1 MTSNQPACRLKG
13 SMYTLLVLQLAS
25 TELEAIEAELQPK
38 VAQLPEFFRGAP
50 MAIDLKKLGG
60 ELADFA
66 PLVERLRAL
75 GFMPV
80 AVQNADDASLAAAQ
94 AQGLGLVR
102 GGGPQRPVTGESAT
116 AQDSPAPAAAPATD
130 APAGSADAA
139 EARVEQP
146 APVAVEAE
154 PAVVSV
160 ASRLVTQPVRSGQQV
175 HSPGDLIVVAQVSPG
190 AELLAEG
197 NIHVYG
203 RLRGRALAGLRG
215 DQQARIFCHSLE
227 AELVAIA
234 GCYQI
239 ADEMDPAV
247 RNQAVQIS
255 LEDEELRYLPL

>member
-1 MTSNQPACRLKG
+1 MH
-13 SMYTLLVLQLAS
+13 
-25 TELEAIEAELQPK
+25 TE
-38 VAQLPEFFRGAP
+38 
-50 MAIDLKKLGG
+50 
-60 ELADFA
+60 
-66 PLVERLRAL
+66 
-75 GFMPV
+75 
-80 AVQNADDASLAAAQ
+80 
-94 AQGLGLVR
+94 
-102 GGGPQRPVTGESAT
+102 
-116 AQDSPAPAAAPATD
+116 SPAAATD

-146 APVAVEAE
+146 APTAVEAE

>member
-1 MTSNQPACRLKG
+1 
-13 SMYTLLVLQLAS
+13 MYTLLVLQLAS
-25 TELEAIEAELQPK
+25 TEIEAIEAELQPK

-60 ELADFA
+60 VLTDFA
-66 PLVERLRAL
+66 PLVQRLRAL

-80 AVQNADDASLAAAQ
+80 AVQNADDDSVAAAQ
-94 AQGLGLVR
+94 LLGLGVVR
-102 GGGPQRPVTGESAT
+102 GGGPQRSVAS
-116 AQDSPAPAAAPATD
+116 DPAAETSPPPADQAQADTTG
-130 APAGSADAA
+130 AGEGPAES
-139 EARVEQP
+139 P
-146 APVAVEAE
+146 VEAE
-154 PAVVSV
+154 PAPVVNV

-175 HSPGDLIVVAQVSPG
+175 HSPGDLIVVAQVSAG

-239 ADEMDPAV
+239 ADEMDPGV

-255 LEDEELRYLPL
+255 LEDEELRYQPL

>member
-25 TELEAIEAELQPK
+25 TEIEAIEAELQPK

-50 MAIDLKKLGG
+50 MALDLKKLGG
-60 ELADFA
+60 VWPDFA

-80 AVQNADDASLAAAQ
+80 AVQNADDDSVAAAQ
-94 AQGLGLVR
+94 LLGLGVVR
-102 GGGPQRPVTGESAT
+102 GGGPQRPVASE
-116 AQDSPAPAAAPATD
+116 PAAAETSPPPAD
-130 APAGSADAA
+130 EAPADSAGTGEDPVERPA
-139 EARVEQP
+139 ESPVDPES
-146 APVAVEAE
+146 AP
-154 PAVVSV
+154 VVSV
-160 ASRLVTQPVRSGQQV
+160 ASRLITQPVRSGQQV
-175 HSPGDLIVVAQVSPG
+175 HSPGDLIVVAQVSAG